1 MTHKKL
7 RIKAKKKGK
16 NRGVTREELAAL
28 ELLRSTGA
36 TLLES
41 AQVACAAMRAA
52 NGKMTRA
59 MLCITLG
66 KEKMRLQEHT
76 VSFAEA
82 AWASVEARAGLRPT
96 SRRDLRHYVR
106 RMLRVEGVGEQPLRG
121 MSTKLCRHILGTA
134 FKGSAHSFKK
144 GRAILSSVFSYGI
157 RQEWCDTNPVQRI
170 EVPRVQEKSIEPLT
184 AEEVARLHQAA
195 ERPEHRAMRFSLR
208 LMLYS
213 GIRPA
218 EVSRLQPGDFC
229 REEGYVLIRPCTS
242 KTGGGRLVPLRGMQG
257 IRKHERTIPRNWQRR
272 WQALRRAAGFRCG
285 SWVPDVCRHSFA
297 SYHAAHFKNL
307 PALQLEMG
315 HRDLTLLRTRYV
327 SPVGARDSHFYWDK
341 KTT

>member
-1 MTHKKL
+1 MKQKHLAKALLKETGL
-7 RIKAKKKGK
+7 SPVDTARI
-16 NRGVTREELAAL
+16 AL
-28 ELLRSTGA
+28 EALEPLEEQRRGKGRGELMVLLRRVIHEGVKA
-36 TLLES
+36 VQQAE
-41 AQVACAAMRAA
+41 Q
-52 NGKMTRA
+52 
-59 MLCITLG
+59 
-66 KEKMRLQEHT
+66 T

-82 AWASVEARAGLRPT
+82 AWASVEARAELRPT

-106 RMLRVEGVGEQPLRG
+106 RMLRVEGVAELPLRS
-121 MSTKLCRHILGTA
+121 MSTKQCRHILGTA
-134 FKGSAHSFKK
+134 SRGSAHSFKK
-144 GRAILSSVFSYGI
+144 GRAILSSVFSYGM
-157 RQEWCDTNPVQRI
+157 RQEWCDGNPVLRI
-170 EVPRVQEKSIEPLT
+170 EVPRVQEKSIAPLR
-184 AEEVARLHQAA
+184 ADEVARLHKAA

-208 LMLYS
+208 LMLYG

-229 REEGYVLIRPCTS
+229 WEEGHVLIRPRTS

-257 IRKHERTIPRNWQRR
+257 IRAQERTIPRNWQRR
-272 WQALRRAAGFRCG
+272 WQALRRAAGFRHG

-327 SPVGARDSHFYWDK
+327 SPVGAHEGSLYWDE
-341 KTT
+341 KTTWRQ